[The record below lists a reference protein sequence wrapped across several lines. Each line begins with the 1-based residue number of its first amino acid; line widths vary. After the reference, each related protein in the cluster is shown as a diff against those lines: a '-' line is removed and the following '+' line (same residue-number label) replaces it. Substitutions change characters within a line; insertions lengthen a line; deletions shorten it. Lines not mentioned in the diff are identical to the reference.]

1 MSLCYYK
8 TMPPGVA
15 SLEDILVCR
24 FREANAVLCSR
35 QARNAASKSSAYGKY
50 VRTFFLKIPAAQGL
64 QRLFDN
70 SLSPLLLTPYSYV
83 TAPMRNGARDNN
95 AVTCRNPRRV
105 GWAEPRNMSLN
116 SFILD
121 RQNNANPTQDSERTR

>member
-1 MSLCYYK
+1 
-8 TMPPGVA
+8 MPPGVA

-50 VRTFFLKIPAAQGL
+50 VRTFFKIPAAQGL
-64 QRLFDN
+64 QRLSDN

-95 AVTCRNPRRV
+95 AVTCRNPRLV
-105 GWAEPRNMSLN
+105 GWADPRNV
-116 SFILD
+116 
-121 RQNNANPTQDSERTR
+121 T